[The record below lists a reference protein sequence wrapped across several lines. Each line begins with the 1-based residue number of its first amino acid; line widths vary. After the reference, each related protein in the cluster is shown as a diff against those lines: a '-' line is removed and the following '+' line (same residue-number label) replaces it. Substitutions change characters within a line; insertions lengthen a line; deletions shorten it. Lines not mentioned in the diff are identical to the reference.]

1 MSSVGMLIHSDD
13 GGDTVLRISREN
25 ALALQ
30 RQYVRFEDLL
40 SESEKFID
48 QNVPPV
54 SKPGSVGAT
63 TWSGLGGHP
72 LRSTVIERILVIL
85 AQFLGEKQL
94 VARSIH
100 HEFTGALIRKTNM
113 SLVDRCCS
121 AIITFHLLRQISDA
135 WDLFLC
141 PFSLTFQRQ
150 LTLTLLCYTWSAPS
164 ELCGTVGSDATW
176 RHGVPPRY
184 AVPLQLRKRA
194 SCVGG
199 LEEHAVAVFSWER
212 SRKLRTI
219 PVTGEIRHGLRYDAF
234 PEAFYRRHLEDNEK
248 FKITRSRA
256 LGLVRLDLIS
266 RKRKPYIVSN

>member
-1 MSSVGMLIHSDD
+1 MLIHKDD
-13 GGDTVLRISREN
+13 GRDTVLRIPREN

-30 RQYVRFEDLL
+30 RKYVRFEDLL
-40 SESEKFID
+40 SESKKFID

-54 SKPGSVGAT
+54 SKPGSVGTT

-85 AQFLGEKQL
+85 AQFLGEKQV
-94 VARSIH
+94 VARSIR

-164 ELCGTVGSDATW
+164 ELCGAVGSDSTW
-176 RHGVPPRY
+176 RHCVPPRY
-184 AVPLQLRKRA
+184 AVPLQLRKLV

-199 LEEHAVAVFSWER
+199 LEKHAVAVF
-212 SRKLRTI
+212 K
-219 PVTGEIRHGLRYDAF
+219 PVCPRNLLTFSLHESKRYGLRYDAF
-234 PEAFYRRHLEDNEK
+234 PEALCRRHLEDNEK
-248 FKITRSRA
+248 FEITRSRA

-266 RKRKPYIVSN
+266 RKRKPYIVSI